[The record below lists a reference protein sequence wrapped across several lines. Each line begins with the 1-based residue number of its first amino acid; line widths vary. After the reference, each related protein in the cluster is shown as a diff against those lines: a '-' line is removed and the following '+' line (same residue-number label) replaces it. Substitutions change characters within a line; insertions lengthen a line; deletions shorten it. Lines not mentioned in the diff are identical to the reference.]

1 MEVRF
6 GFGVK
11 FCQVFVLRKVNVRL
25 IWIDFGLTWDEAIE
39 LE

>member
-1 MEVRF
+1 MEVRL

-11 FCQVFVLRKVNVRL
+11 FCQVFVLRKVN
-25 IWIDFGLTWDEAIE
+25 IWIEFRLTWDRAVG

>member
-1 MEVRF
+1 MEVRL

-11 FCQVFVLRKVNVRL
+11 FCQVFVLRKANVRL
-25 IWIDFGLTWDEAIE
+25 IWIEFGLTWDGAVG